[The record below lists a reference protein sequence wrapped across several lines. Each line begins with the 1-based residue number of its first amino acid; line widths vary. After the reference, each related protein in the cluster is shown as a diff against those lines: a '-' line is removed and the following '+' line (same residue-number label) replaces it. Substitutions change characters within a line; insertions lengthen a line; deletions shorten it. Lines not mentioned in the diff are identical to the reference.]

1 MKIKL
6 TYSYDGSKF
15 QGSQTQPNGLG
26 VEDAL
31 RAALARIGIVGELIT
46 SSRKDKGVH
55 ALNQVSCIECD
66 ERFSDLIRLKS
77 LANRHTAPYI
87 YIKKIER
94 AKDSFHPRYDAKFR
108 SYRYIFNHGEF
119 SPWLAAYE
127 TFLPEFD
134 VKKANEILSLFIG
147 TRDFTAFMKLGSDV
161 KTSVRDM
168 KDAFCYRYGKRTIVV
183 FKANGFL
190 RSQIRLM
197 VASLLK
203 AVVLP
208 DGKELIAATLKLNQ
222 NEKSSENT
230 TQIPY
235 KMRNGINLPLK
246 NKDDAMTRKLAD
258 AFILTRMP
266 APAQGLYLH
275 RIFY

>member
-1 MKIKL
+1 
-6 TYSYDGSKF
+6 
-15 QGSQTQPNGLG
+15 
-26 VEDAL
+26 
-31 RAALARIGIVGELIT
+31 
-46 SSRKDKGVH
+46 
-55 ALNQVSCIECD
+55 
-66 ERFSDLIRLKS
+66 
-77 LANRHTAPYI
+77 
-87 YIKKIER
+87 
-94 AKDSFHPRYDAKFR
+94 
-108 SYRYIFNHGEF
+108 
-119 SPWLAAYE
+119 
-127 TFLPEFD
+127 
-134 VKKANEILSLFIG
+134 
-147 TRDFTAFMKLGSDV
+147 MKLGSDV

-246 NKDDAMTRKLAD
+246 NKDDTMTRKLAD